1 MAFARAVRRI
11 RATLPAPGSR
21 LPAPGSRLQATG
33 YWLMAPGSWRPPMN
47 HSHTPRI

>member
-11 RATLPAPGSR
+11 RATLPAPGYR
-21 LPAPGSRLQATG
+21 LPATAYRPPATG
-33 YWLMAPGSWRPPMN
+33 YWLLAPGSWRPPMN